1 MPPVVVNTLA
11 VAATHFVVAVTAL
24 VVVNADAVFV
34 TVAVAIHFVV
44 AVTTLDFVV
53 PLVVVST
60 IRRA

>member
-24 VVVNADAVFV
+24 VVVNAVAVFV
-34 TVAVAIHFVV
+34 TVAIHFVV

>member
-1 MPPVVVNTLA
+1 MEQEKRYYV
-11 VAATHFVVAVTAL
+11 FF
-24 VVVNADAVFV
+24 VVNAVAVFV
-34 TVAVAIHFVV
+34 TVAIHFVV